1 MRHIL
6 AEDAKGTR
14 GRGAYKKVPVFG
26 ILERDGV
33 VRVEVV
39 KADSLNRNNNM
50 FTLLIKNI
58 CNVVPNLL

>member
-1 MRHIL
+1 MRHIW
-6 AEDAKGTR
+6 AEDAKGNEE
-14 GRGAYKKVPVFG
+14 GAHKKKVPVFG
-26 ILERDGV
+26 ILERDGI

-50 FTLLIKNI
+50 FTLLVKNI